1 MGGGKNPAERAY
13 GMDKTEPYT
22 RTRTLWHRHLPWHKQ
37 GRHRQARHWHRRSR
51 GYYTP
56 PSGDPY
62 PHPPSCRSLRRTFS
76 TYTTP
81 VVSVPE
87 RAPVSHMCGAS
98 STQARTRSFS

>member
-22 RTRTLWHRHLPWHKQ
+22 RTRTSWHRHLAQ
-37 GRHRQARHWHRRSR
+37 TRQAQAGSALASPLARLL
-51 GYYTP
+51 YTSLGRP
-56 PSGDPY
+56 LSPF
-62 PHPPSCRSLRRTFS
+62 PSCRSLRRTFS

-87 RAPVSHMCGAS
+87 RAPVSHMCGAF
-98 STQARTRSFS
+98 ST

>member
-22 RTRTLWHRHLPWHKQ
+22 RTRTSWHRHLAP
-37 GRHRQARHWHRRSR
+37 GRHKAGSAQAGSALASPLARLL
-51 GYYTP
+51 YTSLGRP
-56 PSGDPY
+56 LSP
-62 PHPPSCRSLRRTFS
+62 PPSCRSLRRTFS

-98 STQARTRSFS
+98 ST